1 MPMLRTGNHTSSN
14 NALALC
20 VQLDEIFEFCGEF
33 TMTSSFWVILPEM
46 WIIKFGQ
53 IHRTRPKIKSPCSE
67 RKKKKGEMSS

>member
-46 WIIKFGQ
+46 WII
-53 IHRTRPKIKSPCSE
+53 
-67 RKKKKGEMSS
+67 